1 MKYNKDNYEKKGS
14 VQILFEIWKN
24 LRKKR
29 KLQLFSLNI
38 LNLFSSFSESLSIAM
53 TLPLISVL
61 INPNLAWDIIWVQ
74 KLFINFGINSADNLR
89 EPITIIFVFASI
101 ISTLIKLLIIKANHF
116 FSAAIGNDLSCLA
129 YSRTLNQSYEEHIEL
144 NSSEL
149 ISAAT
154 NYVDTTVFTIYS
166 FLNLLSN
173 VSLLI
178 TIELTLFLFKWEV
191 ALSSLLIFCSAYL
204 YISFKTKQTIL
215 KNGKLIAQLI
225 KERVKSIQEGLG
237 SIREVILGNKQNI
250 FIKQYSNLDLI
261 YRKKLATN
269 KFITFYPKYIIE
281 NIGLIFIA
289 LLAYKFS
296 NDVESSQKILPIIG
310 TFAVASQKL
319 LPSMQQC
326 YNSIGAIRSNKG
338 SIIKVLELINKINY
352 KNHIRDIRPL
362 KFKKEISL
370 TKVYFKYLNSNKYI
384 LNDINI
390 VIRKGEKLG
399 IIGTTG
405 SGKTTFTDI
414 LMGLLKPNKGLI
426 KVDNN
431 NIFDLKNPDI
441 ITQWRLAIS
450 HVPQNIFLSDNSI
463 AENIAFGIP
472 LEKIDFV
479 KIKEVAKRA
488 QISNF
493 INGTAKKY
501 LTKVGENG
509 LKLSGGQRQRIG
521 IARALY
527 QNSQVIIFDEATS
540 ALDNNTESAVI
551 DSLNKLDANLTII
564 IVAHRLSTIEKCD
577 RVIKIDEN
585 KISEINS

>member
-1 MKYNKDNYEKKGS
+1 MKYNRDNYEKEGS
-14 VQILFEIWKN
+14 FQILFEIWKN

-173 VSLLI
+173 VTLLI

-352 KNHIRDIRPL
+352 KNHIRDIQPL

-390 VIRKGEKLG
+390 VIRKGEKIG

-551 DSLNKLDANLTII
+551 DSLNKLDENLTII
-564 IVAHRLSTIEKCD
+564 IVAHRLSTIEKCN
-577 RVIKIDEN
+577 RVIKIDKN

>member
-551 DSLNKLDANLTII
+551 DSLNKLDENLTII

>member
-1 MKYNKDNYEKKGS
+1 MKSNKNSYEKQGS
-14 VQILFEIWKN
+14 FQILFEIWKN

-74 KLFINFGINSADNLR
+74 KLFINFGIYSADNLR
-89 EPITIIFVFASI
+89 APITIIFVFASL
-101 ISTLIKLLIIKANHF
+101 ISTLIKLSIIKANHF

-173 VSLLI
+173 ISLII

-204 YISFKTKQTIL
+204 YISFKSKQTIL

-250 FIKQYSNLDLI
+250 FINQYSNLDSI

-296 NDVESSQKILPIIG
+296 TDIESSQKILPIIG

-338 SIIKVLELINKINY
+338 SIIKVLEMINRHNY
-352 KNHIRDIRPL
+352 KIQINDIQPL
-362 KFKKEISL
+362 KFQKEISL
-370 TKVYFKYLNSNKYI
+370 TNVYFKYLNSNKYI
-384 LNDINI
+384 LNDINV

-426 KVDNN
+426 KIDNN
-431 NIFDLKNPDI
+431 NIYDVKNPNI
-441 ITQWRLAIS
+441 IIQWRLAIS

-472 LEKIDFV
+472 FEKIDFA

-493 INGTAKKY
+493 INSTAKKY

-527 QNSQVIIFDEATS
+527 QDSQVIIFDEATS

-577 RVIKIDEN
+577 RVIKIDKN
-585 KISEINS
+585 KISEIN